1 LTASKAALAATAAA
15 GAAHGAAPSPLEL
28 VLVGIAF
35 VASGI
40 GLLSDWGGLASRYF
54 EWMTRSPR
62 GDLLVGREDTIRR
75 VMGWAWLAIGS
86 GFFIV
91 GCWTLAS

>member
-1 LTASKAALAATAAA
+1 LAATEAALVATAAA
-15 GAAHGAAPSPLEL
+15 GAAHSAAPSSLEL
-28 VLVGIAF
+28 VLVGILF

-40 GLLSDWGGLASRYF
+40 VLLRDWGGLASRYF

-62 GDLLVGREDTIRR
+62 GDLLIGREDTIRR
-75 VMGWAWLAIGS
+75 IMGWAWVTIGS